1 MEIELESIWNIVRR
15 DAEIVERLDRAYHN
29 EAYRGPKEGAL
40 REIIGHAFVKEIR
53 HDEDLLNLVYGL
65 VQELPAEDIAKIAK
79 EAIEPEDE

>member
-15 DAEIVERLDRAYHN
+15 DAEIVERLDRAYQ
-29 EAYRGPKEGAL
+29 AYRGPKEGAL